1 MTRNFVLV
9 TREEDLPVGS
19 RVHYQFEQDSVVLL
33 NVGGE
38 YFCVA
43 DLCTHDGGPLGDGDV
58 LDHEI
63 ECPRHGARF
72 DLRSG
77 KVTRLPATDPIPT
90 YSVKVEEGLIYVEE
104 PEPW

>member
-1 MTRNFVLV
+1 MTKNFVLV
-9 TREEDLPVGS
+9 AREEDLPVGS

>member
-9 TREEDLPVGS
+9 AREEDLPVGS

>member
-9 TREEDLPVGS
+9 AREEDLPVGS

-90 YSVKVEEGLIYVEE
+90 YSVKVKQGLIYVEE